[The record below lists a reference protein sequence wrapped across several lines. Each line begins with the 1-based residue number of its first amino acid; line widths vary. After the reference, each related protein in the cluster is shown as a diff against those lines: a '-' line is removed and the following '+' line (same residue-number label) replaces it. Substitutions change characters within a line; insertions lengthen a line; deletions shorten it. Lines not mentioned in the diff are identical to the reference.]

1 VFAFNYFYANARGR
15 LRLFCEYIKKNWIES
30 RKWSVYCE
38 KFRTNNGVEGYHNR
52 LKHKDRLQLDIY
64 RLADL
69 LFREARLSSLNCKLL
84 GQGYNI
90 QRQQTKFI
98 KLEEELFG
106 LWEQH
111 NQGELETLEL
121 LAMAANLY
129 AKQNN
134 KITKLLR

>member
-1 VFAFNYFYANARGR
+1 MKHSSYYVR
-15 LRLFCEYIKKNWIES
+15 EVSQS
-30 RKWSVYCE
+30 R
-38 KFRTNNGVEGYHNR
+38 FREFVSFSSFHD
-52 LKHKDRLQLDIY
+52 KY

-84 GQGYNI
+84 GQGCDI

-121 LAMAANLY
+121 LALAANLY